1 MKKRLPV
8 SKIMSSNVVTVNTSQ
23 SLNEVEALLNENNVR
38 HIPVVSGKEVI
49 GMISKVDLHKISFV
63 NTVESNQLTTTI
75 YNEFSIEQV
84 MTKNIRV
91 IQKDDTIFEV
101 ATILADSEFHSLPV
115 VDGSELVGIITT
127 TDLIKF
133 LIEQY

>member
-23 SLNEVEALLNENNVR
+23 SLNEVEALLNENNIR

-63 NTVESNQLTTTI
+63 NPLESNQLTTTI